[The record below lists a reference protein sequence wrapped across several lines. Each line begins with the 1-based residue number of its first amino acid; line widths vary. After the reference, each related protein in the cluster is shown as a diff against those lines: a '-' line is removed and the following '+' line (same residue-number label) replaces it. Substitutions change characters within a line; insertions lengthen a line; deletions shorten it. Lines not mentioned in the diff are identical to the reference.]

1 MKAGTLEKRNITPEQ
16 AIKILQKNGIEVNE
30 KQAEEILE
38 LLFILAKLEVQN
50 YLNS

>member
-1 MKAGTLEKRNITPEQ
+1 LKKGTLLLNKPL
-16 AIKILQKNGIEVNE
+16 KFSKKNGIEVNE